1 MSSQTRSQSYYW
13 ASANARPQHP
23 TLQGDGR
30 CDVCIIGAGMTGLT
44 AALCL
49 AQRGFGVTVIE
60 SRHVGFGAS
69 GRSGGQI
76 IGGFNKGPYAL
87 AKMVGHDDAQ
97 ALSAMAREAV
107 ADVKARVHSHA
118 IDCDLAAGHY
128 HVGLKPRHRRELS
141 AWQQEAAE
149 FGDDQLQLITGAAVQ
164 DHVAGPKYTSAL
176 FDPDGGHLH
185 PLNYTLGLAEAAQK
199 AGVTIFENT
208 AATAIRHAPKPQ
220 ITTTGGTLSADYL
233 LICTNALINGLE
245 EMMDQMIMPV
255 GTYIM
260 ATEPL
265 AGQRAASLIA
275 DNAAVADIN
284 FVLNYFRLSADHRML
299 FGGRVSYSRIDPSDI
314 GKAMARTMR
323 FYFPQLSDVKVT
335 HAWGGQVAITV
346 NRLPQF
352 GRLGP
357 ASFFAQGFSGHG
369 VALTGMAGKLL
380 AEAVAGDAERF
391 DVFHRIPHRRFPGGR
406 LLRTPALVLAM
417 LYFRLRDMM

>member
-1 MSSQTRSQSYYW
+1 MRF
-13 ASANARPQHP
+13 
-23 TLQGDGR
+23 LGR
-30 CDVCIIGAGMTGLT
+30 RRGACGVLLPRYLVDRAAAALVFAEHEQLGGAGEAELDDASREVDERVGIEERADRAFGL
-44 AALCL
+44 ADERHANDVL
-49 AQRGFGVTVIE
+49 AVRPLLQRV
-60 SRHVGFGAS
+60 RA
-69 GRSGGQI
+69 
-76 IGGFNKGPYAL
+76 
-87 AKMVGHDDAQ
+87 VGHDDAQ
-97 ALSAMAREAV
+97 ALSAMASEAV

-220 ITTTGGTLSADYL
+220 ITTPGGTLSADYL

-245 EMMDQMIMPV
+245 KMMDQMIMPV

-260 ATEPL
+260 APEPL

-417 LYFRLRDMM
+417 LYFRLRDML